1 MFSSIRIGP
10 KIILSLVPP
19 VIGLVILAI
28 VIVSGRFA
36 QMDELG
42 KIRGLTEVAG
52 YIGATVHEL
61 QKERG
66 TSAGF
71 IGSAGAQFGPQL
83 AKQRELSDQKIT
95 ELRGVIASFDLS
107 DHDPSLASDI
117 SKFTSL
123 LDQVD
128 ATRGKV
134 DTQQIKLGEAV
145 GFYSSII
152 ARMLST
158 VNVMGALSHDPE
170 ILRVIAAY
178 NNFMQAKERAG
189 LERATGAVGFGTGK
203 FEAGLYRRFVELITM
218 QTAYLS
224 VFREFASDEILTFFD
239 KSMSDPAIKEV
250 EGLRAIALDY
260 PETGTTKDIRGD
272 DWFAKITVKINLYKA
287 VEDHIAQSLNTL
299 AQNKLVTATTYFYA
313 TLGGLVIVVVLA
325 CVLVLAVGR
334 SITRPI
340 GKMTDSMSDLAA
352 GNLETRI
359 TGQNRGDEVGD
370 MARAV
375 EIFRQNLEQNREM
388 SKQREADQAKR
399 VAQSEQIEQLARD
412 FQGTIDTLLGNI
424 GQSTSDLRATS
435 STMTKAIGSSRERAG
450 KVAHNAQT
458 ASENVAAV
466 SSATEELANSI
477 LEISRQISGA
487 ADIASEAAADA
498 READKIAES
507 LQNGAAKIG
516 EVIGL
521 IRDIAEQT
529 NLLALNATI
538 EAARA
543 GEAGKGFAV
552 VANEVKNL
560 ATQTSRAT
568 DEITG
573 QMGNLQDATEQA
585 VTAFGR
591 IGKRI
596 SDIDTTSASLSAA
609 VNQQQAA
616 TSEIASNIER
626 ASNGTSEVSG
636 DIDEIRVATDQ
647 AGRATQEV
655 IVACESVT
663 GVALDLRKE
672 VEEFLNSVHKVQAS

>member
-19 VIGLVILAI
+19 VAGLVILAI
-28 VIVSGRFA
+28 VIVSGRFQ
-36 QMDELG
+36 QMDELSR
-42 KIRGLTEVAG
+42 IRALTEFAG
-52 YIGATVHEL
+52 YLGATVHEL

-66 TSAGF
+66 TSAGY

-83 AKQRELSDQKIT
+83 AAQRDLSDDSMDG
-95 ELRGVIASFDLS
+95 LRTVIASFDLA
-107 DHDPSLASDI
+107 DYDPSLGRDI
-117 SKFTSL
+117 NRFVTL
-123 LDQVD
+123 MDQIP
-128 ATRGKV
+128 ATRQKV
-134 DTQQIKLGEAV
+134 DDLQLKLGETV

-152 ARMLST
+152 SGMLST
-158 VNVMGALSHDPE
+158 VNVMGGLSNDPE

-189 LERATGAVGFGTGK
+189 LERAAGAVGFGKGE
-203 FEAGLYRRFVELITM
+203 FAPDLYRRFVELVTL
-218 QTAYLS
+218 QSAYLA
-224 VFREFASDEILTFFD
+224 VFAQFAPADIRAFYDQTLQ
-239 KSMSDPAIKEV
+239 DPAIKEV
-250 EGLRAIALDY
+250 DDLRALALDF
-260 PETGTTKDIRGD
+260 PVSGTTGDIRGD
-272 DWFAKITVKINLYKA
+272 DWFAKVTVKINLYKQI
-287 VEDHIAQSLNTL
+287 EDHIAQSLNGL
-299 AQNKLVTATTYFYA
+299 AEHKLMTAETYFYA
-313 TLGGLVIVVVLA
+313 TLAGLVIVIAVA
-325 CVLVLAVGR
+325 CTLVLAVGR
-334 SITRPI
+334 SITVPI
-340 GKMTDSMSDLAA
+340 GKMTESMTELAS
-352 GNLETRI
+352 GNLDSTI
-359 TGQNRGDEVGD
+359 TGQDRGDEVGD
-370 MARAV
+370 MARSV

-388 SKQREADQAKR
+388 SKQREADQAR
-399 VAQSEQIEQLARD
+399 RIAQTEQIEKLAKAFESRVD
-412 FQGTIDTLLGNI
+412 KLLGDI
-424 GQSTSDLRATS
+424 GRSTDDLRSTSENMTTVI
-435 STMTKAIGSSRERAG
+435 STSRERAG
-450 KVAHNAQT
+450 VVASNAHT

-477 LEISRQISGA
+477 LEISRQISAA
-487 ADIASEAAADA
+487 ADIASDAARDARAADTI
-498 READKIAES
+498 ADA
-507 LQNGAAKIG
+507 LQTGAAKIG

-560 ATQTSRAT
+560 ASQTSRAT

-585 VTAFGR
+585 VAAFGR

-596 SDIDTTSASLSAA
+596 GDIDTTSASLSAA

-636 DIDEIRVATDQ
+636 NIDEIRASTDQ
-647 AGRATQEV
+647 AGQAAENV
-655 IVACESVT
+655 LVACESVT
-663 GVALDLRKE
+663 GVALDLRQE
-672 VEEFLNSVHKVQAS
+672 VEEFLSSVHKVQAG